1 MSRFIFL
8 KINHHLTI
16 TYAPI
21 LTLWVSFMLQHSAL
35 DVISWFGL
43 TTNVRLGDGIAND
56 SQYPRQAFNVT
67 LKTTHPG
74 I

>member
-1 MSRFIFL
+1 MNIIF
-8 KINHHLTI
+8 KNNQQSTKTH
-16 TYAPI
+16 AI
-21 LTLWVSFMLQHSAL
+21 LTSCVSFMLQHSAL